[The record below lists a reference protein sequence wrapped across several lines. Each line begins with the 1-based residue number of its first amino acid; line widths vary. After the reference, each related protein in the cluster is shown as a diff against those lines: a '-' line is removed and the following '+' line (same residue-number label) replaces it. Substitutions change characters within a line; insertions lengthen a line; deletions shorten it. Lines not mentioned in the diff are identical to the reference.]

1 MSANIELIAGELS
14 QARTVLDDFCADPA
28 NIKMIA
34 AAGDRIVEALRKG
47 GKVMA
52 CGNGGSYC
60 DAMHFAEELSG
71 RYRKNRAAL
80 AAVAISDGAHITC
93 VANDFGYN
101 QIYARYVESVGN
113 ENDLLMVFSSSGNSE
128 NLIQASLQAKEKGI
142 GIIALTG
149 KDGGKI
155 KSLADI
161 EIRVPY
167 MGWADR
173 IQEILIKIVHILLH
187 YIETRMGLDGGV
199 AEH

>member
-101 QIYARYVESVGN
+101 QIYARYVESVGK

-173 IQEILIKIVHILLH
+173 IQEIHIKIVHILLH